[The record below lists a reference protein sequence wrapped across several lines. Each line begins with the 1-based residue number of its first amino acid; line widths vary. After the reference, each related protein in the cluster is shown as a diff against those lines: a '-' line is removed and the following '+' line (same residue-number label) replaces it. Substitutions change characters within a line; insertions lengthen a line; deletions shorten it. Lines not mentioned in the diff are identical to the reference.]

1 MILTLIIASA
11 LYAVQLW
18 RYGSHVTPDGAYYL
32 AMGQGHQ
39 VPAPY
44 AYRLLPK
51 YVGSLA
57 GWRVVHVVSYL
68 ALIAAAYV
76 AVHAQAPS
84 VAMPAALTLAALPS
98 VRMSVSWPVL
108 TDMPSWAVVAVSLA
122 LAHYDPVVAVCV
134 ALLGIVVTEKTPWF
148 AVATIAP
155 FVDWHVT
162 VIALCWLVSASALL
176 WWSTTTAVA
185 DRDWLRHPFREAIAR
200 HRTSNITNWL
210 LPWGGAVVALP
221 FLNYSGWLVI
231 LLSYAQCLVAQDRA
245 RLYMMAAPVIVVT
258 LHQLDPVTVWTVAA
272 VTYLIPQTEV

>member
-1 MILTLIIASA
+1 MILTLLIASA
-11 LYAVQLW
+11 IYAAQLW
-18 RYGSHVTPDGAYYL
+18 RYGSHVTPDGAYYM
-32 AMGQGHQ
+32 AMGRGHS

-44 AYRLLPK
+44 AYRLLPR
-51 YVGSLA
+51 YIGTLA

-98 VRMSVSWPVL
+98 VRMSISWPVL
-108 TDMPSWAVVAVSLA
+108 TDMPSWAVVGTSLA
-122 LAHYDPVVAVCV
+122 LAHYDPVTAVCV

-155 FVDWHVT
+155 LIDWHVA
-162 VIALCWLVSASALL
+162 VIALCWLVSASVLL
-176 WWSTTTAVA
+176 WWSTKTAVA
-185 DRDWLRHPFREAIAR
+185 DRDWLQHPFREAIAR

-221 FLNYSGWLVI
+221 FLNYSTWLVV
-231 LLSYAQCLVAQDRA
+231 LLSYGQCLIAQDRA
-245 RLYMMAAPVIVVT
+245 RLYMMAAPVVITSLATFDT
-258 LHQLDPVTVWTVAA
+258 LTVFAVA
-272 VTYLIPQTEV
+272 VITYFIPQTEV